1 MRILYIFPHPDDE
14 SFGPAAGIHAQL
26 QEGHE
31 VFLLTLTK
39 GGATKQ
45 RFALG
50 VTVAE
55 MGEIRYKEMLEVE
68 KTLGLTGMT
77 VLDFPDSGLKEL
89 DPRILE
95 GAVADQIETIRPDI
109 VITYPVHGIS
119 GFHDHLITH
128 AIVKRAYLDLKG
140 KGASYLKRLAFFTL
154 LDSGEASLHKESGDF
169 RLKRS
174 DMEQIDCILPLET
187 QNQDALIKSLS
198 CYNTYK
204 KTIED
209 TKVIEK
215 IGNQL
220 YFEIFLEEFKPPL
233 TDITAQIKKQ
243 TM

>member
-14 SFGPAAGIHAQL
+14 SFGPAAGIHAQI

-45 RFALG
+45 RFFLG

-68 KTLGLTGMT
+68 KILGLTGMT
-77 VLDFPDSGLKEL
+77 VLDFPDSELKEL

-95 GAVADQIETIRPDI
+95 GVVADHIESIRPDI

-128 AIVKRAYLDLKG
+128 AIVKRAYLDLQG
-140 KGASYLKRLAFFTL
+140 KGASFLKRLAFFTL
-154 LDSGEASLHKESGDF
+154 LDNGQPPLHKESGDF

-174 DMEQIDCILPLET
+174 DMEQIDCILSLGIED
-187 QNQDALIKSLS
+187 QEALIRSLS
-198 CYNTYK
+198 CYETYK
-204 KTIED
+204 KTIND

-220 YFEIFLEEFKPPL
+220 YFEIFLEDFTPPL
-233 TDITAQIKKQ
+233 TDITDQLKK
-243 TM
+243 